1 MESASPGAAGATGA
15 GGSTQVTGMKVDGK
29 LMPGFAT
36 PEGTARFRDRFAGQM
51 PGHFREA
58 DGLWLSS
65 IGLGTYLG
73 EPDAA
78 TDALYREAVV
88 RAVELG
94 ANVLDTAVNYR
105 HQRSERAIGSALP
118 ELIRSGKLRRDEI
131 FLATKGGFLSFDG
144 EEPADPEAYF
154 RRRFIDTGLVRPSD
168 VAAGCHVMS
177 AEYLAD
183 QVEVS
188 RHNLGVETIDLYY
201 LHNPETQLQREG
213 SREQF
218 YGQLKEAFLALEA
231 AAAEGKIRAYG
242 TATWNAYRVSPTAP
256 DAVSLAEVIKAAE
269 EAGGSTHHFR
279 ALQLPFNL
287 AMLEAL
293 DPATQSLEGKPAP
306 VLVAAR
312 ARRLMVFASASLL
325 QGRLVQQLPGEIVAH
340 IAGLRTDAQR
350 SIQFVRSTPG
360 VTTALVGMSRRE
372 HVEEN
377 LATARVA
384 PMTFKDYRAMFDG
397 EAKG

>member
-1 MESASPGAAGATGA
+1 MR
-15 GGSTQVTGMKVDGK
+15 MNLDGQ
-29 LMPGFAT
+29 LIPGFAT
-36 PEGTARFRDRFAGQM
+36 PEGTARFRDRFVGQM

-73 EPDAA
+73 EPDAD

-88 RAVELG
+88 HAIEFG

-105 HQRSERAIGSALP
+105 HQRSERVIGSALA
-118 ELIRSGKLRRDEI
+118 ELIRSGKLKRDEI

-154 RRRFIDTGLVRPSD
+154 RDRFIDTGLVQPAD

-177 AEYLAD
+177 ASYLAD

-201 LHNPETQLQREG
+201 VHNPETQLQRG

-218 YGQLKEAFLALEA
+218 YGRLKEAFAALEA
-231 AAAEGKIRAYG
+231 AAASGKIRAYG
-242 TATWNAYRVSPTAP
+242 TATWNAYRANPSAP
-256 DAVSLAEVIKAAE
+256 DAVSLAEVVKAAE
-269 EAGGSTHHFR
+269 AAGGRTHHFR
-279 ALQLPFNL
+279 ALQFPFNL

-293 DPATQSLEGKPAP
+293 DPATQSLDGKPAP

-312 ARRLMVFASASLL
+312 ARHLMVFASASLL
-325 QGRLVQQLPGEIVAH
+325 QGRLAQQLPGEITAH

-350 SIQFVRSTPG
+350 SLQFVRSTPG

-384 PMTFKDYRAMFDG
+384 PMAFKDYRAMFNG
-397 EAKG
+397 ETKG

>member
-1 MESASPGAAGATGA
+1 MNL
-15 GGSTQVTGMKVDGK
+15 DGQ
-29 LMPGFAT
+29 LIPGFAT
-36 PEGTARFRDRFAGQM
+36 PEGTARFRDRFVGQM

-73 EPDAA
+73 EPDAD

-88 RAVELG
+88 HAIEFG

-105 HQRSERAIGSALP
+105 HQRSERVIGSALS
-118 ELIRSGKLRRDEI
+118 ELIRSGKLKRDEI

-154 RRRFIDTGLVRPSD
+154 RDRFIDTGLVQPAD

-177 AEYLAD
+177 ASYLAD

-201 LHNPETQLQREG
+201 VHNPETQLQRG

-218 YGQLKEAFLALEA
+218 YGRLKEAFAALEA
-231 AAAEGKIRAYG
+231 AAASGKIRAYG
-242 TATWNAYRVSPTAP
+242 TATWNAYRVNPSAP
-256 DAVSLAEVIKAAE
+256 DAVSLAEVVKAAE
-269 EAGGSTHHFR
+269 AAGGRTHHFR
-279 ALQLPFNL
+279 ALQFPFNL

-293 DPATQSLEGKPAP
+293 DPATQSLDGKPAP

-312 ARRLMVFASASLL
+312 ARHLMVFASASLL
-325 QGRLVQQLPGEIVAH
+325 QGRLAQQLPGEITAH

-350 SIQFVRSTPG
+350 SLQFVRSTPG

-384 PMTFKDYRAMFDG
+384 PMAFKDYRAMFNG
-397 EAKG
+397 ETKG

>member
-1 MESASPGAAGATGA
+1 MR
-15 GGSTQVTGMKVDGK
+15 MNLDGQ
-29 LMPGFAT
+29 LIPGFAT
-36 PEGTARFRDRFAGQM
+36 PEGTARFRDRFVGQM

-73 EPDAA
+73 EPDAD

-94 ANVLDTAVNYR
+94 ANVIDTAVNYR
-105 HQRSERAIGSALP
+105 HQRSERVIGSALA
-118 ELIRSGKLRRDEI
+118 ELIRSGKLKRDEI

-154 RRRFIDTGLVRPSD
+154 RDRFVDTGLVQPAD

-177 AEYLAD
+177 ASYLAD

-201 LHNPETQLQREG
+201 VHNPETQLQRG

-218 YGQLKEAFLALEA
+218 YGRLKEAFAALEA
-231 AAAEGKIRAYG
+231 AAASGKIRAYG
-242 TATWNAYRVSPTAP
+242 TATWNAYRVNPSAP
-256 DAVSLAEVIKAAE
+256 DAVSLAEVVKAAE
-269 EAGGSTHHFR
+269 AAGGRTHHFR
-279 ALQLPFNL
+279 ALQFPFNL

-293 DPATQSLEGKPAP
+293 DPATQSLDGKPAP

-312 ARRLMVFASASLL
+312 ARHLMVFASASLL
-325 QGRLVQQLPGEIVAH
+325 QGRLAQQLPGEITAH

-350 SIQFVRSTPG
+350 SLQFVRSTPG

-384 PMTFKDYRAMFDG
+384 PMAFKDYRAMFNG
-397 EAKG
+397 ETKG

>member
-1 MESASPGAAGATGA
+1 MR
-15 GGSTQVTGMKVDGK
+15 MNLDGQ
-29 LMPGFAT
+29 LIPGFAT
-36 PEGTARFRDRFAGQM
+36 PEGTARFRDRFVGQM

-73 EPDAA
+73 EPDAD

-88 RAVELG
+88 HAIEFG

-105 HQRSERAIGSALP
+105 HQRSERVIGSALA
-118 ELIRSGKLRRDEI
+118 ELIRSGKLKRDEI

-154 RRRFIDTGLVRPSD
+154 RDRFVDTGLVQPAD

-177 AEYLAD
+177 ASYLAD

-201 LHNPETQLQREG
+201 VHNPETQLQRG

-218 YGQLKEAFLALEA
+218 YGRLKEAFAALEA
-231 AAAEGKIRAYG
+231 AAASGKIRAYG
-242 TATWNAYRVSPTAP
+242 TATWNAYRVNPSAP
-256 DAVSLAEVIKAAE
+256 DAVSLAEVVKAAE
-269 EAGGSTHHFR
+269 AAGGRTHHFR

-293 DPATQSLEGKPAP
+293 DPATQSLDGKPAP

-312 ARRLMVFASASLL
+312 ARHLMVFASASLL
-325 QGRLVQQLPGEIVAH
+325 QGRLAQQLPGEITAH

-350 SIQFVRSTPG
+350 SLQFVRSTPG

-384 PMTFKDYRAMFDG
+384 PMAFKDYRAMFNG
-397 EAKG
+397 ETKG

>member
-1 MESASPGAAGATGA
+1 MR
-15 GGSTQVTGMKVDGK
+15 MNLDGQ
-29 LMPGFAT
+29 LIPGFAT
-36 PEGTARFRDRFAGQM
+36 PEGTARFRDRFVGQM

-73 EPDAA
+73 EPDAD

-88 RAVELG
+88 HAIEFG

-105 HQRSERAIGSALP
+105 HQRSERVIGSALA
-118 ELIRSGKLRRDEI
+118 ELIRSGKLKRDEI

-154 RRRFIDTGLVRPSD
+154 RDRFVDTGLVQPAD

-177 AEYLAD
+177 ASYLAD

-201 LHNPETQLQREG
+201 VHNPETQLQRG

-218 YGQLKEAFLALEA
+218 YGRLKEAFAALEA
-231 AAAEGKIRAYG
+231 AAASGKIRAYG
-242 TATWNAYRVSPTAP
+242 TATWNAYRVNPSAP
-256 DAVSLAEVIKAAE
+256 DAVSLAEVVKAAE
-269 EAGGSTHHFR
+269 AAGGRTHHFR
-279 ALQLPFNL
+279 ALQFPFNL

-293 DPATQSLEGKPAP
+293 DPATQSLDGKPAP

-312 ARRLMVFASASLL
+312 ARHLMVFASASLL
-325 QGRLVQQLPGEIVAH
+325 QGRLAQQLPGEITAH

-350 SIQFVRSTPG
+350 SLQFVRSTPG

-384 PMTFKDYRAMFDG
+384 PMAFKDYRAMFNG
-397 EAKG
+397 ETKG

>member
-1 MESASPGAAGATGA
+1 MR
-15 GGSTQVTGMKVDGK
+15 MNLDGQ
-29 LMPGFAT
+29 LIPGFAT
-36 PEGTARFRDRFAGQM
+36 PEGTARFRDRFVGQM

-73 EPDAA
+73 EPDAD

-94 ANVLDTAVNYR
+94 ANVIDTAVNYR
-105 HQRSERAIGSALP
+105 HQRSERVIGSALA
-118 ELIRSGKLRRDEI
+118 ELIRSGKLKRDEI

-154 RRRFIDTGLVRPSD
+154 RDRFIDTGLVQPAD

-177 AEYLAD
+177 ASYLAD

-201 LHNPETQLQREG
+201 VHNPETQLQRG

-218 YGQLKEAFLALEA
+218 YGRLKEAFAALEA
-231 AAAEGKIRAYG
+231 AAASGKIRAYG
-242 TATWNAYRVSPTAP
+242 TATWNAYRVNPSAP
-256 DAVSLAEVIKAAE
+256 DAVSLAEVVKAAE
-269 EAGGSTHHFR
+269 AAGGRTHHFR
-279 ALQLPFNL
+279 ALQFPFNL

-293 DPATQSLEGKPAP
+293 DPATQSLDGKPAP

-312 ARRLMVFASASLL
+312 ARHLMVFASASLL
-325 QGRLVQQLPGEIVAH
+325 QGRLAQQLPGEITAH

-350 SIQFVRSTPG
+350 SLQFVRSTPG

-384 PMTFKDYRAMFDG
+384 PMAFKDYRAMFNG
-397 EAKG
+397 ETKG

>member
-1 MESASPGAAGATGA
+1 MR
-15 GGSTQVTGMKVDGK
+15 MNLDGQ
-29 LMPGFAT
+29 LIPGFAT
-36 PEGTARFRDRFAGQM
+36 PEGTARFRDRFVGQM

-73 EPDAA
+73 EPDAD

-88 RAVELG
+88 HAIEFG

-105 HQRSERAIGSALP
+105 HQRSERVIGSALA
-118 ELIRSGKLRRDEI
+118 ELIRSGKLKRDEI

-154 RRRFIDTGLVRPSD
+154 RDRFIDTGLVQPAD

-177 AEYLAD
+177 ASYLAD

-201 LHNPETQLQREG
+201 VHNPETQLQRG

-218 YGQLKEAFLALEA
+218 YGRLKEAFAALEA
-231 AAAEGKIRAYG
+231 AAASGKIRAYG
-242 TATWNAYRVSPTAP
+242 TATWNAYRVNPSAP
-256 DAVSLAEVIKAAE
+256 DAVSLAEVVKAAE
-269 EAGGSTHHFR
+269 AAGGRTHHFR
-279 ALQLPFNL
+279 ALQFPFNL

-293 DPATQSLEGKPAP
+293 DPATQSLDGKPAP

-312 ARRLMVFASASLL
+312 ARHLMVFASASLL
-325 QGRLVQQLPGEIVAH
+325 QGRLAQQLPGEITAH

-350 SIQFVRSTPG
+350 SLQFVRSTPG

-384 PMTFKDYRAMFDG
+384 PMAFKDYRAMFNG
-397 EAKG
+397 ETKG